1 MVRGYDVVIV
11 GGGTAGCVLAA
22 RLSEDPTC
30 SVLMLEA
37 GPDYPASQVP
47 DDLLDGVH
55 GPSIATH
62 DWGLTGHVGDRVLSL
77 PRGRVVGGSSAV
89 NATFALRGSP
99 IDYDAWRQ
107 PGWSFTD
114 LMPSFVRLESD
125 LDFPTAAHHGAA
137 GPVPIRRYVGAE
149 QSALAA
155 AALDGLQSAGIPGV
169 ADHNAPFAVG
179 VGPVPVNAVNGRRMS
194 TALTHLEPAR
204 ARSNLQVRGDA
215 TVAEIVLTGGAATGV
230 RLAGD
235 EVISA
240 GEIIVSA
247 GTYHSPGL
255 LRRSG
260 IQLPGV
266 GRNLIDH
273 PAVSIDLPYH
283 GPPQDVPP
291 FQLVATL
298 HSSMADPAKD
308 PPDLQILVGGPF
320 PTNGPTAPRVFFV
333 GAALLKPR
341 SRGHVRGRIELN
353 YFAHPDDLARL
364 VEAIDRVEA
373 AIAGAALRT
382 ISGADRLEPRPADTT
397 ALHAWIRA
405 KVWSYHHPVGTCAM
419 GTVVDEGCRV
429 LGVDRLSVVDASVMP
444 DIPSANTNIP
454 TIMIAERVALLRRR
468 MSRSGMQLQEKNYH
482 DHEKSHA
489 D

>member
-22 RLSEDPTC
+22 RLSEDPSC
-30 SVLMLEA
+30 SVLLLEA

-47 DDLLDGVH
+47 ADLLDGAH

-62 DWGLTGHVGDRVLSL
+62 DWGLTGHVGDRVLPL

-99 IDYDAWRQ
+99 FDYDGWQ
-107 PGWSFTD
+107 QSGWSFTD
-114 LMPSFVRLESD
+114 LLPSFVHLESD
-125 LDFPTAAHHGAA
+125 LDFPTAEHHGAVGA
-137 GPVPIRRYVGAE
+137 VPIRRYLGAE

-155 AALDGLQSAGIPGV
+155 AALDGLQSAGFLRV
-169 ADHNAPFAVG
+169 ADHNASYAVG
-179 VGPVPVNAVNGRRMS
+179 VGPLPVNAVNGHRMS
-194 TALTHLEPAR
+194 TALTHLEVAR
-204 ARSNLQVRGDA
+204 VRPNLRVRGD
-215 TVAEIVLTGGAATGV
+215 TMVVEVVITGHGATGV
-230 RLAGD
+230 RLPSD

-240 GEIIVSA
+240 GEVILSA

-260 IQLPGV
+260 IELPGL
-266 GRNLIDH
+266 GANLIDH
-273 PAVSIDLPYH
+273 PAVSIDLPYQ

-291 FQLVATL
+291 FQLIATL

-308 PPDLQILVGGPF
+308 PPDLQVLVGGPF
-320 PTNGPTAPRVFFV
+320 PTNDHAERRGFFV

-341 SRGHVRGRIELN
+341 SRGRVQDGIELN
-353 YFAHPDDLARL
+353 YFDDPDDLARL

-373 AIAGAALRT
+373 AIAGAALRQ
-382 ISGADRLEPRPADTT
+382 ISGPDRLEPRPADRT
-397 ALHAWIRA
+397 ALHAWIKAR
-405 KVWSYHHPVGTCAM
+405 VWSYHHPVGTCAM
-419 GTVVDEGCRV
+419 GAVVDERYRV

-454 TIMIAERVALLRRR
+454 TIMIAERVAGLRRIDGA
-468 MSRSGMQLQEKNYH
+468 S
-482 DHEKSHA
+482 
-489 D
+489 